1 MISKAVI
8 DDLYY
13 DSFSRF
19 KKSDLCYESVLN
31 YMKDEDVIT
40 KLVSF
45 LYKFKLKKPHYVVL
59 FKLKK
64 SFYLQKMNDNELL
77 KFALKLSRVEGILE
91 SYLSKEWKDHVKSF
105 DKTLKDEKKYEKII
119 QQKYGKNFLIFNQL
133 EYKIKSMLNYYLW
146 KKKIQ
151 ILKHNLLQLFS
162 HLF

>member
-40 KLVSF
+40 KL
-45 LYKFKLKKPHYVVL
+45 PHYVVL

-119 QQKYGKNFLIFNQL
+119 QQKYGKNFHFLTN
-133 EYKIKSMLNYYLW
+133 
-146 KKKIQ
+146 
-151 ILKHNLLQLFS
+151 
-162 HLF
+162 